1 MFANTVHLQGVMNQ
15 ICHFSFFPG
24 EFLDHAIFWL
34 YSFICCINL
43 CTLFL
48 NYWWLH
54 LGEVFMRSWPFT
66 NVINKPLL
74 LGFLQ
79 NQNNNGTGKDS
90 SKVFLYSRNNYW
102 ECFYLYNV
110 LKYSFLLLVI
120 IYFSTLSELSN
131 ASFHHLKR
139 GSIFFIS
146 KRELNGPF
154 IYSGTIIHQPH
165 IPESRNQ
172 PKRVLRGQNR
182 PGSHETYRI
191 MMRKERTEGWML
203 SVVIEMTAG
212 IFTVRKKI
220 ENYESKHLKNTPV
233 CNHLKLG
240 QTSLYI

>member
-1 MFANTVHLQGVMNQ
+1 MLYKPLYFVLELLMTPFGGSFYALLAFYKCNKQTLTFGAFQIKTTMEQERTLQK
-15 ICHFSFFPG
+15 SFFIQG
-24 EFLDHAIFWL
+24 IITE
-34 YSFICCINL
+34 
-43 CTLFL
+43 
-48 NYWWLH
+48 
-54 LGEVFMRSWPFT
+54 
-66 NVINKPLL
+66 NV
-74 LGFLQ
+74 
-79 NQNNNGTGKDS
+79 
-90 SKVFLYSRNNYW
+90 
-102 ECFYLYNV
+102 FYLYNV
-110 LKYSFLLLVI
+110 LKYPFFLPVI
-120 IYFSTLSELSN
+120 IYFSTLSEVSN

-165 IPESRNQ
+165 IPESRSQ

-191 MMRKERTEGWML
+191 MMRKRENRRLNT